1 MPTFSINREDLYY
14 EIEGQ
19 GPALVLIHSL
29 GTCSELWRD
38 ALARWKGRYTV
49 LAMDC
54 RGHGK
59 STANGGVALEM
70 IANDL
75 RALMQSLKL
84 KSADVIGISMGGP
97 IATWLYTQAPELVGR
112 MVLAD
117 TFTHI
122 PEAGPRLVVLERKLD
137 AMSMADFGVEY
148 AAQTLLPATAP
159 ERYKALSGWVAGM
172 STQAYRETVRSIF
185 AQDIRGALTN
195 IKVPVLVMVG
205 DQDQRAPVAMAEQVA
220 MLIPGAQMNIVPDAG
235 HLANMDN
242 PAAFYGAID
251 DFFVQKTVD

>member
-1 MPTFSINREDLYY
+1 MPTFRINQEELHY

-29 GTCSELWRD
+29 GTSSELWRD
-38 ALARWKGRYTV
+38 AIARWKDRYTV

-59 STANGGVALEM
+59 STAKGGVALEA
-70 IANDL
+70 IAGDL

-84 KSADVIGISMGGP
+84 TSADVVGISMGGP
-97 IATWLYTQAPELVGR
+97 IAAWLYAQAPELVGR

-122 PEAGPRLVVLERKLD
+122 PDAAPKLAGLEQKLD
-137 AMSMADFGVEY
+137 AMTMADFGQEY
-148 AAQTLLPATAP
+148 AAQTLLPATAS
-159 ERYKALSGWVAGM
+159 ERHQALSGWIAGM
-172 STQAYRETVRSIF
+172 STQAYRETVQSIF
-185 AQDIRGALTN
+185 SQDISGVLAD
-195 IKVPVLVMVG
+195 IAVPVLVMVG
-205 DQDQRAPVAMAEQVA
+205 DQDLRAPVAMAERVA
-220 MLIPGAQMNIVPDAG
+220 KLIPGAALNIVPAAG

-242 PAAFYGAID
+242 PAAFYSAID
-251 DFFVQKTVD
+251 EFFAQN